1 MDKKKEI
8 NIRCEGKENYTLDK
22 LIPFQGN
29 LKSIDKPMF
38 DKLKQ
43 SLIKDGLPLGFH
55 IWKDKNKTYILD
67 GHHRHLALKSLEVDG
82 YFIPAIPCTPVIAK
96 NKKEAAKVVLI
107 SNSKYAEMNQQ
118 SLSDFMVDFELR
130 SEDLFN
136 LDLPNISMDDFNF
149 KDPME
154 NLNTTNTSQE
164 GTNPE
169 EEWKDMPEFNQPDA
183 TSFRHIIVHF
193 NDQESVDEFSELI
206 GQDLTDKTKS
216 IWHPKQERMD
226 TESKRYSS
234 DQESE

>member
-8 NIRCEGKENYTLDK
+8 NIRCEGKENYTLEK

-29 LKSIDKPMF
+29 LKQIDKPMF

-55 IWKDKNKTYILD
+55 IWKDKNKIYILD

-107 SNSKYAEMNQQ
+107 SNSKYASMTHD
-118 SLSDFMVDFELR
+118 SLSDFMIDFELKPDELL
-130 SEDLFN
+130 S
-136 LDLPNISMDDFNF
+136 LDLPNISMADFNF
-149 KDPME
+149 KDSTE
-154 NLNTTNTSQE
+154 NLNTTETGGS
-164 GTNPE
+164 TNPE
-169 EEWKDMPEFNQPDA
+169 DEWKDMPEFNQPDA
-183 TSFRHIIVHF
+183 TSFRKIIVHF

-216 IWHPKQERMD
+216 IWHPKQEIRD

>member
-8 NIRCEGKENYTLDK
+8 NIRCEGKENYTIEK
-22 LIPFQGN
+22 LLPLQGN

-38 DKLKQ
+38 DKLKA
-43 SLIKDGLPLGFH
+43 SLVKDGLPLGFH
-55 IWKDKNKTYILD
+55 IWKDKDKVYILD

-107 SNSKYAEMNQQ
+107 SNSKYASMTAE
-118 SLSDFMVDFELR
+118 SLSDFMVDFELKTDELL
-130 SEDLFN
+130 S
-136 LDLPNISMDDFNF
+136 LDLPNISMEDFNF
-149 KDPME
+149 KDSME
-154 NLNTTNTSQE
+154 NLNTTETGGS
-164 GTNPE
+164 TNPE
-169 EEWKDMPEFNQPDA
+169 DEWKDMPEFNQPDA

-206 GQDLTDKTKS
+206 GQDLTEKTKS

-234 DQESE
+234 DPESE

>member
-1 MDKKKEI
+1 
-8 NIRCEGKENYTLDK
+8 
-22 LIPFQGN
+22 
-29 LKSIDKPMF
+29 MF

-55 IWKDKNKTYILD
+55 IWKDKNKIFILD

-107 SNSKYAEMNQQ
+107 SNSKYASMTND
-118 SLSDFMVDFELR
+118 SLSDFMVDFELKPDELL
-130 SEDLFN
+130 S
-136 LDLPNISMDDFNF
+136 LDLPNISMSDFNF
-149 KDPME
+149 KDPAE
-154 NLNTTNTSQE
+154 NLNNTETGGS
-164 GTNPE
+164 TNPDD
-169 EEWKDMPEFNQPDA
+169 EWKDMPEFNQPDA

-234 DQESE
+234 EPEE

>member
-8 NIRCEGKENYTLDK
+8 NIRCEGKENYTLEK
-22 LIPFQGN
+22 LLPFQGN
-29 LKSIDKPMF
+29 LKQIDKPMF

-43 SLIKDGLPLGFH
+43 SLVKDGLPLGFH
-55 IWKDKNKTYILD
+55 IWKDKDKIYILD

-107 SNSKYAEMNQQ
+107 SNSKYASMSPD
-118 SLSDFMVDFELR
+118 SLSDFMIDFELKTDELL
-130 SEDLFN
+130 S
-136 LDLPNISMDDFNF
+136 LDLPNISMADFNF
-149 KDPME
+149 KDSTE
-154 NLNTTNTSQE
+154 NLNTTETGGS
-164 GTNPE
+164 TNPE
-169 EEWKDMPEFNQPDA
+169 DEWKDMPEFNQPDA

-234 DQESE
+234 EPEE